1 MKQFT
6 FTLQQWYAMQVGM
19 EKQLKMEIG
28 AVDAQIARF
37 RDDLQALNNCFDK
50 SKNEYCSA
58 VSVGIKSLRANDYS
72 QYFEHTKLKM
82 NGVQAEINRLEREK
96 EQLLQKLLRV
106 RREIKLL
113 DKLREKQYRAYLSE
127 AKKQQD
133 KFIDDMISHK
143 VTVS

>member
-6 FTLQQWYAMQVGM
+6 FTLQQWYDMQVGM
-19 EKQLKMEIG
+19 EKQHKMDIG
-28 AVDAQIARF
+28 ALDAQIAVCH
-37 RDDLQALNNCFDK
+37 DELEALGRCFDK
-50 SKNEYCSA
+50 SKNEYCEA
-58 VSVGIKSLRANDYS
+58 VSGGITALRANDYS
-72 QYFEHTKLKM
+72 QYFEDTKLKM
-82 NGVQAEINRLEREK
+82 GVVQDRINRLEHDK

-113 DKLREKQYRAYLSE
+113 DKLREKQYKAYLSE

-133 KFIDDMISHK
+133 KFVDDMISHK